1 MGWGRVGMR
10 PRVAILNCR
19 ERAVRERAD
28 AYGVCVLRPTPPR
41 ARSLLMWTR
50 ARPTTNLTTTPVEGY
65 LGSRN
70 DEERSEMRYVM

>member
-1 MGWGRVGMR
+1 MR
-10 PRVAILNCR
+10 PRVAICR

-28 AYGVCVLRPTPPR
+28 AFGVGLLRPTPLR
-41 ARSLLMWTR
+41 ARVYSCMYRLAR
-50 ARPTTNLTTTPVEGY
+50 AFHTNLTTTPVEGY

>member
-1 MGWGRVGMR
+1 MTASACRLPRLCGVGWGRVGMR

-28 AYGVCVLRPTPPR
+28 AYGVGEL
-41 ARSLLMWTR
+41 
-50 ARPTTNLTTTPVEGY
+50 RPTTNLTTTPVEGY

>member
-1 MGWGRVGMR
+1 MR
-10 PRVAILNCR
+10 PRVALLNCR

-28 AYGVCVLRPTPPR
+28 SSAVAPPHPTAR
-41 ARSLLMWTR
+41 ARLFIQTR